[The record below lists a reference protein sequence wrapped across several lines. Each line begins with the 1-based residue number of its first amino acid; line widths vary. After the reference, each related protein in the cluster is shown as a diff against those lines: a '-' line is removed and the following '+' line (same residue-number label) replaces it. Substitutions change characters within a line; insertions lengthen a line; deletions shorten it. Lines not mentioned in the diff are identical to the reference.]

1 MALVE
6 RVRQSCKK
14 IGNECKKIKSM
25 LFNWQLQMLY
35 NNDCWCLLWD
45 QHINIAQIKK
55 KYNFQIL
62 YYKTKHIVPYISFCR
77 KNIKYIIL
85 TAKQFKMQL

>member
-6 RVRQSCKK
+6 RVGQSCKK

-55 KYNFQIL
+55 NTIFKF
-62 YYKTKHIVPYISFCR
+62 
-77 KNIKYIIL
+77 YII
-85 TAKQFKMQL
+85 KQNILSHTFHSVEKILNI